1 MDGAISD
8 ILFVIAGIVVV
19 LFSTGLA
26 ITTFMIP
33 GTPPPLINRF
43 VLRVTQIVF
52 DLIIRP
58 IRSESRRHRVLSL
71 FAPVAL
77 LTVLGTILLLLGF
90 GYTLLFYGV
99 GVKPFI
105 QAILFSGSALSTLGT
120 ESPGNN
126 IAVIVLSVIEA
137 LTAITVVAILIGYVP
152 NIFSAYQDRER
163 AVVSLEALVGTQA
176 DAVKVLDAY
185 ISAFGP
191 AQLGNLWA
199 TWLEWF
205 GQLVNARTTLA
216 GDLYLRSSRWDRSW
230 VIAAGAVLDAASLVS
245 SSVDLSTDPAADR
258 LVAFGSHVL
267 NDIVARLHLR
277 CPATPTWPDTPI
289 NVTQDE
295 FNAAYDHLQ
304 SSGLPMKPDQDAA
317 WNAFARYR
325 VEYECALMTLIR
337 LKRIPK
343 GARWTTDRP
352 EADRP
357 LALPVLTPRAATDN
371 LPSSRT

>member
-1 MDGAISD
+1 MDDRISD
-8 ILFVIAGIVVV
+8 ILFVIAGIVVI

-33 GTPPPLINRF
+33 GTPPPLINRV
-43 VLRVTQIVF
+43 VLRVMQIAF
-52 DLIIRP
+52 DLAIRP
-58 IRSESRRHRVLSL
+58 IRSEARRHRLLSL
-71 FAPVAL
+71 FAPVSL
-77 LTVLGTILLLLGF
+77 LAMLSMILLLLGF
-90 GYTLLFYGV
+90 GYTLAFYGV
-99 GVKPFI
+99 GVKPLI
-105 QAILFSGSALSTLGT
+105 QAMLFSGSALSTLGT

-126 IAVIVLSVIEA
+126 VPVIVLSVVEA
-137 LTAITVVAILIGYVP
+137 LTAVTVVAILIGYVP
-152 NIFSAYQDRER
+152 NIFAAYQDREK
-163 AVVSLEALVGTQA
+163 AVVTLEALAGPQA

-185 ISAFGP
+185 VSAFGA

-205 GQLVNARTTLA
+205 GQIVNARTSLA
-216 GDLYLRSSRWDRSW
+216 GDLYLRSARWDRSW
-230 VIAAGAVLDAASLVS
+230 VVAAGAILDAASLVA

-267 NDIVARLHLR
+267 KDIVVRLHLQ
-277 CPATPTWPDTPI
+277 CPPDPTWPDIPI

-304 SSGLPMKPDQDAA
+304 SSGLPMKSDKNAA
-317 WNAFARYR
+317 WQAFAQYR
-325 VEYECALMTLIR
+325 VQYECALMTLIR

-352 EADRP
+352 DADRP
-357 LALPVLTPRAATDN
+357 LSLPVLSPRAAN
-371 LPSSRT
+371 QNAASPRS